1 MAFHADPVPEALA
14 LDRAS
19 CTLLAVQLCR
29 GICVLK
35 RALLIIG
42 LISVSGCAQPP
53 ITYPLAPKSVPSA
66 TVQSGKADRVVVNKG
81 ARELM
86 LIRGGQVIRTYPVAL
101 GPNPIG
107 HKIMEGDGRTPEG
120 TYVLDWRNPNSRF
133 HRSIHVSYP
142 DQADRLLASK
152 LGVSPGGMIMI
163 HGEASYLRFGGGA
176 LRDWTEGCIAVSNG
190 AMDEIWALV
199 DDGTPIVINP

>member
-1 MAFHADPVPEALA
+1 M
-14 LDRAS
+14 
-19 CTLLAVQLCR
+19 
-29 GICVLK
+29 LK
-35 RALLIIG
+35 RTVLIIG
-42 LISVSGCAQPP
+42 LISLSGCTQPP
-53 ITYPLAPKSVPSA
+53 ITYPVAPKSVRLAPVPA
-66 TVQSGKADRVVVNKG
+66 GKADRVVVNKG

-86 LIRGGQVIRTYPVAL
+86 LIRGGKVIRSYPVAL
-101 GPNPIG
+101 GPNPTG

-120 TYVLDWRNPNSRF
+120 AYVLDWRNPNSRF

-142 DQADRLLASK
+142 DQTDRSLASR

-163 HGEASYLRFGGGA
+163 HGEANYLRFGGGA

-190 AMDEIWALV
+190 AMDDIWALV

>member
-1 MAFHADPVPEALA
+1 MLK
-14 LDRAS
+14 R
-19 CTLLAVQLCR
+19 TLLITL
-29 GICVLK
+29 
-35 RALLIIG
+35 
-42 LISVSGCAQPP
+42 LISVSGCTQPP
-53 ITYPLAPKSVPSA
+53 ITYPVAPKSVPSA
-66 TVQSGKADRVVVNKG
+66 PVQAGKADRVIVNKG

-86 LIRGGQVIRTYPVAL
+86 LIRGGEVIRTYPVAL

-120 TYVLDWRNPNSRF
+120 AYVLDWRNPNSRF

-142 DQADRLLASK
+142 DQTDRLLASK

-163 HGEASYLRFGGGA
+163 HGEASYLRFSGGTP
-176 LRDWTEGCIAVSNG
+176 RDWTEGCIAVSNG

>member
-1 MAFHADPVPEALA
+1 M
-14 LDRAS
+14 
-19 CTLLAVQLCR
+19 
-29 GICVLK
+29 LK
-35 RALLIIG
+35 RPLLIAGLIMG
-42 LISVSGCAQPP
+42 LISLPGCTQPP
-53 ITYPLAPKSVPSA
+53 ITYPVAPKSPPA
-66 TVQSGKADRVVVNKG
+66 APVQAGKADRVVVNKG

-86 LIRGGQVIRTYPVAL
+86 LIRGGKVIRNYSVAL

-120 TYVLDWRNPNSRF
+120 AYVLDWRNANSRF

-142 DQADRLLASK
+142 DQADRSLASK

-163 HGEASYLRFGGGA
+163 HGEASYLRFGGA
-176 LRDWTEGCIAVSNG
+176 PRDWTEGCIAVSNG

-199 DDGTPIVINP
+199 NDGTPIVINP